1 MWVFIL
7 QQVTD
12 TLGDT
17 TCSPSQRVTFSQLY
31 SWDSLGTWQ
40 MKLGHSRS
48 DCWLWALP
56 SAPGQSKGFQ
66 MPVTDALH
74 AKDLHHEI
82 ATYSGKELYLF
93 IFFFHML
100 YFCGIFFHSV
110 FYGCIC
116 WSHGANISFSVFHW
130 EWQKKSAAA
139 ADVFL
144 KYKFCFDA
152 DAFSSQEWI

>member
-74 AKDLHHEI
+74 TKDLHHEI
-82 ATYSGKELYLF
+82 ATYSGKELNLF
-93 IFFFHML
+93 IFFFSHAL
-100 YFCGIFFHSV
+100 FLRDFFS
-110 FYGCIC
+110 
-116 WSHGANISFSVFHW
+116 
-130 EWQKKSAAA
+130 
-139 ADVFL
+139 
-144 KYKFCFDA
+144 FCFLWMYLLESWCKYLI
-152 DAFSSQEWI
+152 FCLSLRMTKEISSSCRCIPKIQILFRCRCI